1 MIYAVVLAAG
11 ASTRME
17 GKPKALLR
25 DSRNVTYITRV
36 AATAREGGAG
46 GVIVVVAHPHADAVK
61 KALPGGASAVI
72 NPMPDRGMLSSV
84 QAGINALPTNC
95 SGVLIWPVDIPF
107 VKASTVSAVIN
118 VRAGRIVVPQHQG
131 KGGHP
136 VRIPRA
142 FFPDVMGLEGDAGL
156 KGLLDARAALVDRLE
171 VDDPAV
177 LVDVDTA
184 ADAASAEERAAGT
197 PAKKK

>member
-25 DSRNVTYITRV
+25 DSRNLTYLQRV
-36 AATAREGGAG
+36 ASAAREGGAG
-46 GVIVVVAHPHADAVK
+46 GVLVVVGHPHADTIK
-61 KALPGGASAVI
+61 KALPSGAASVV

-84 QAGINALPTNC
+84 QAGINAVPFNC
-95 SGVLIWPVDIPF
+95 TGVLIWPVDIPF
-107 VKASTVSAVIN
+107 VKPTTVHALIHA
-118 VRAGRIVVPQHQG
+118 RAGRIAVPQHQG

-136 VRIPRA
+136 VRIPRP
-142 FFPDVMGLEGDAGL
+142 FFADVMALEGDAGL
-156 KGLLDARAALVDRLE
+156 KGLFDARAAQVDRVD

-177 LVDVDTA
+177 LVDVDTPG
-184 ADAASAEERAAGT
+184 DAAAAEDRAAG
-197 PAKKK
+197 KKK